1 VIEYVAA
8 STPENGRWTVA
19 AGWAQGRGAWGG
31 LVIAALL
38 RSAETLI
45 AEPTQQLRAVTG
57 QFLGPIPVGT
67 IDVPAQVLRV
77 GSATTGVRVDAVDEA
92 GTVLATLTGVWG
104 VDRAPDIDPDY
115 AMWGALTCPEADSWE
130 SVPVVGIGPPIGP
143 EFGDRLTFHPISGY
157 PGQGVAS
164 TLGWVGLPDAGAD
177 DHFDAASLVGLVD
190 AWWPG
195 AIAIAGVGHPM
206 GTISFSAHVVCDPS
220 SILGAEPLLHEGFV
234 TRANSGFSSEVR
246 RLWSADGQL
255 LIDSIQSVAII
266 R

>member
-1 VIEYVAA
+1 MIEYVAA

-19 AGWAQGRGAWGG
+19 PGWAQGRGAWGG

-45 AEPTQQLRAVTG
+45 CEPTQQLRAVTG
-57 QFLGPIPVGT
+57 QFLAPIPVGT
-67 IDVPAQVLRV
+67 IDVPARVLRV
-77 GSATTGVRVDAVDEA
+77 GSATTGVRVDAVDES

-104 VDRAPDIDPDY
+104 VDRAPDVSPDY
-115 AMWGALTCPEADSWE
+115 PTWGDLACPVADPWE

-143 EFGDRLTFHPISGY
+143 EFGDRLTFRPISGY

-164 TLGWVGLPDAGAD
+164 TLGWVGLPDAEPAYR
-177 DHFDAASLVGLVD
+177 FDAAGLVGLVD

-195 AIAIAGVGHPM
+195 AIAMVGVGHPM
-206 GTISFSAHVVCDPS
+206 GTISFSAQVVCDPN
-220 SILGAEPLLHEGFV
+220 SISGAEPVLHEGFV
-234 TRANSGFSSEVR
+234 TRAKSGFSSEVR

-255 LIDSIQSVAII
+255 LIDSVQSVAII